1 MSKPDAPA
9 PSKALPLNS
18 IRVFVEAARQRSFSR
33 AAVVLGMTQG
43 GVSRHVAALEKY
55 VGQALFG
62 RVGAAVELTEVGRLY
77 FDNVHDAMSSIELT
91 TRQLTVGPE
100 AQHRLVV
107 RTSLPTLAMTMII
120 PALSQFAAE
129 SRLQVDV
136 VTSLAPPGPADFYD
150 VLLSRDLIL
159 QDAEHWLLATED
171 LVCVA
176 APGVQ
181 REYAAQPVA
190 QWPFIVAKSRPDAL
204 SAWARQLGIQP
215 SSIRVTGCFEHY
227 FLAISAAQGAMGHL
241 VVPRLLVADH
251 LRKGHL
257 VQASEHV
264 VRGNA
269 DYAAYLSGRTTRPE
283 VARGFC
289 RWLKRLLRDTD
300 SQTPP
305 CEG

>member
-1 MSKPDAPA
+1 MSKPDASA

-43 GVSRHVAALEKY
+43 GVSRHVATLESY
-55 VGQALFG
+55 LGQALFG

-91 TRQLTVGPE
+91 TRQLTVGPD

-107 RTSLPTLAMTMII
+107 RTSLPTLAMTVLI

-129 SRLQVDV
+129 SPVQVDV

-171 LVCVA
+171 LVCVT
-176 APGVQ
+176 APALL
-181 REYAAQPVA
+181 REYAAQPAA
-190 QWPFIVAKSRPDAL
+190 QWPFVVAKSRPDAL

-215 SSIRVTGCFEHY
+215 SSIRVTGSFEHY
-227 FLAISAAQGAMGHL
+227 FLAISAAQGAMGYL
-241 VVPRLLVADH
+241 VVPRLLVAEH
-251 LRKGHL
+251 LRQGHL
-257 VQASEHV
+257 VQASEQV

-269 DYAAYLSGRTTRPE
+269 DYAAYLSARTSHPE
-283 VARGFC
+283 AARGFC
-289 RWLKRLLRDTD
+289 RWLKRLLRDMD
-300 SQTPP
+300 SQPRP
-305 CEG
+305 HGA